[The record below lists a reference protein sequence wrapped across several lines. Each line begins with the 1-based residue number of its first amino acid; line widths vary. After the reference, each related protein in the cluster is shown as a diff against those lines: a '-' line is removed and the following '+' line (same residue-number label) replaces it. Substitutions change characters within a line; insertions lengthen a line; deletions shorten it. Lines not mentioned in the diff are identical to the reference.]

1 MAANLRGIV
10 KDKGGD
16 VLQSRRS
23 HSLAMETLFYAQLK
37 HKYLARDGARTWPGV
52 EAALGEFM
60 ARTVKYIRGNKPR
73 MTERHKFTERELD
86 RGEGEKRGK
95 EREGREWVRAG
106 HLLGW
111 LILSSLGQIQFQINQ
126 KSEKAKKEKSKNN
139 SKCVYKI
146 KLENRK

>member
-16 VLQSRRS
+16 VLQSRRTQGK
-23 HSLAMETLFYAQLK
+23 ETLFYAQLK

-73 MTERHKFTERELD
+73 MTEIHKFTERELD
-86 RGEGEKRGK
+86 RGEGEKWEGKRERG
-95 EREGREWVRAG
+95 ESEGRAG